1 MLNIKRIEFG
11 SHKGD
16 FFVENEGV
24 KKILSY
30 SEILDLQKEL
40 EKKVEESKAKVEPIE
55 FQSNDI
61 EPTIADVQEAPVKEE
76 VVVTEEIPIK
86 EEVEPIK
93 EEVVFEEPK
102 PKKKSRK
109 SKK

>member
-16 FFVENEGV
+16 FIVENEGV

-40 EKKVEESKAKVEPIE
+40 EKKVEESKVKAEPIDFPNSDVEP
-55 FQSNDI
+55 
-61 EPTIADVQEAPVKEE
+61 TVADVQEAPVKEE
-76 VVVTEEIPIK
+76 PVVEDFVVTEEIPIK
-86 EEVEPIK
+86 EEV
-93 EEVVFEEPK
+93 VVFEEPK

>member
-1 MLNIKRIEFG
+1 MLNIKKIETG

-16 FFVENEGV
+16 FLVENEGV

-30 SEILDLQKEL
+30 SEILDLQKEI
-40 EKKVEESKAKVEPIE
+40 EQEVKENKTKIEEIKAEFLNNDVEP
-55 FQSNDI
+55 
-61 EPTIADVQEAPVKEE
+61 TVADVQEAPVKEDFI
-76 VVVTEEIPIK
+76 VTEEIPVK
-86 EEVEPIK
+86 EEV
-93 EEVVFEEPK
+93 VVFEEPK